1 MVKQI
6 YFLIL
11 LHFSKEDLIY
21 LNQIPVHYQPT
32 PMHVVYT
39 NCQACGTVSSY
50 HTESRGSECLAEV
63 SEHNWPLGKVKCTT
77 CPLGKVQCTNWP
89 FGKVYCTTCS
99 LGKVQCTN
107 WPFGKGQCA
116 NLLLGKEQFENLL
129 LGKEQLA
136 NLLLGKLR

>member
-1 MVKQI
+1 MTKKENKLLVKQI

-32 PMHVVYT
+32 PVHVVYT

-63 SEHNWPLGKVKCTT
+63 SEHNWPLGKV
-77 CPLGKVQCTNWP
+77 Q
-89 FGKVYCTTCS
+89 F
-99 LGKVQCTN
+99 TN